1 MKRLIIGI
9 TAHVDSGKTTLSEAL
24 LYRTGEIRKLGRV
37 DHQTAFLDTHPMER
51 DRGITIFAHQACI
64 AYNGAEYTLLD
75 TPGHVDFSAETERT
89 MQVLDYAILVIS
101 GTDGVQSHTE
111 TLWKLLER
119 YHVPV
124 FVFVNKM
131 DLSGAEKPAVLADL
145 KQRLGECCAD
155 FSDDGTDAFYERM
168 ALYDETWMDAYL
180 EQGSISRKQLAE
192 GIARR
197 QVVPCYFGAA
207 LKLEGVDD
215 FLEGL
220 DRYMLEKTYPD
231 TFGAQVFKI
240 AADEKGSRLTYL
252 KVTGGQL
259 HVRDAVSYTAQ
270 DGAQLTEKISQIRI
284 YAGAKFQTADTVL
297 PGMVCAVTG
306 PTRTYA
312 GQGLGAVQD
321 GAVPVLGPVLRYGL
335 RLPEQVHPADALKQ
349 LSQLEEEDPA
359 LHLLW
364 DAHAQQIQMQLMGEV
379 QLEVLQKLIAD
390 RFGLEVQFDAGQI
403 TYKETIAEPVEGVGH
418 YEPLCHYA
426 EVHLLLEPLPRGSG
440 LQFASDCRE
449 DDLDRNWQRL
459 VLTHL
464 GEKVHVGVLTGSPI
478 TDMKITLCAGRAH
491 VKHTEGGDFR
501 QATYRAVRNGLRR
514 AKSVLLEPWYDFV
527 LELPTECV
535 GRAMTDLQQMG
546 AEFQPPETDGERS
559 VMTGSAPVANMRGY
573 QSIITGYTHGK
584 GRLCCTPKGYAPCQN
599 GEEVM
604 AAIGYDCDSDVEN
617 TADSIF
623 CAHGAGFAVKW
634 DKVQE
639 HMHLPSCYTPE
650 PEEEPEE
657 PVSGASRAARYVSS
671 LAEDKELMAIFERTY
686 GKIDRDPR
694 QAMYTPKE
702 ESEPY
707 HGKKNPVYDGEEY
720 LLVDGYN
727 IIFAWDE
734 LKDLAKDSLEAARSR
749 LIHQM
754 CNYCGYRQCK
764 LILVFDAY
772 KVKGQHREVEQYC
785 NISIVYTKE
794 SETADSYIEKTTH
807 ELCREHRV
815 RVATSD
821 GMEQVI
827 ILGNGA
833 LRVSADEFH
842 HEVEQAEAAIRAYAA
857 QMKTGKKTIREKET
871 Q

>member
-1 MKRLIIGI
+1 M
-9 TAHVDSGKTTLSEAL
+9 
-24 LYRTGEIRKLGRV
+24 
-37 DHQTAFLDTHPMER
+37 
-51 DRGITIFAHQACI
+51 
-64 AYNGAEYTLLD
+64 
-75 TPGHVDFSAETERT
+75 
-89 MQVLDYAILVIS
+89 
-101 GTDGVQSHTE
+101 
-111 TLWKLLER
+111 
-119 YHVPV
+119 
-124 FVFVNKM
+124 
-131 DLSGAEKPAVLADL
+131 
-145 KQRLGECCAD
+145 
-155 FSDDGTDAFYERM
+155 
-168 ALYDETWMDAYL
+168 
-180 EQGSISRKQLAE
+180 
-192 GIARR
+192 
-197 QVVPCYFGAA
+197 
-207 LKLEGVDD
+207 
-215 FLEGL
+215 
-220 DRYMLEKTYPD
+220 
-231 TFGAQVFKI
+231 
-240 AADEKGSRLTYL
+240 
-252 KVTGGQL
+252 
-259 HVRDAVSYTAQ
+259 
-270 DGAQLTEKISQIRI
+270 
-284 YAGAKFQTADTVL
+284 
-297 PGMVCAVTG
+297 
-306 PTRTYA
+306 
-312 GQGLGAVQD
+312 
-321 GAVPVLGPVLRYGL
+321 
-335 RLPEQVHPADALKQ
+335 
-349 LSQLEEEDPA
+349 
-359 LHLLW
+359 
-364 DAHAQQIQMQLMGEV
+364 
-379 QLEVLQKLIAD
+379 
-390 RFGLEVQFDAGQI
+390 
-403 TYKETIAEPVEGVGH
+403 EGVGH

-514 AKSVLLEPWYDFV
+514 GKSVLLEPWYDFV

-546 AEFQPPETDGERS
+546 ADFQPPETDGEHS

-573 QSIITGYTHGK
+573 QSVVTRYSHGK

-599 GEEVM
+599 AEEVM
-604 AAIGYDCDSDVEN
+604 ASIGYDCDSDVEN

-623 CAHGAGFAVKW
+623 CAHGAGYAVKW

-639 HMHLPSCYTPE
+639 HMHLPSCYTSE

-857 QMKTGKKTIREKET
+857 QMKMGKKTIREKET